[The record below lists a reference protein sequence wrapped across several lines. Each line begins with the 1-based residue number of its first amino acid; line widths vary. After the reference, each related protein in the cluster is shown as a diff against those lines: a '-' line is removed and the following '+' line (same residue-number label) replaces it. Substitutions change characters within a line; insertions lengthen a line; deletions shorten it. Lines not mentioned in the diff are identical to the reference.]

1 MQFQDKVVL
10 ITGGARGVGRA
21 VAIAFAN
28 EGARVAINYRSNTE
42 AANECLSLL
51 QGEGHRSYQADLA
64 DPVAIQNMVNIVA
77 ASFGRIDI
85 LVNNAGIHEVHPID
99 NVDYTTWQKEWHD
112 TLAVNLV
119 GAANATYCAAQH
131 MIKQGEGSIVFISSR
146 GAFRGEPDQP
156 AYGASKAG
164 MNSMAQSL
172 AQKLAPHN
180 ISCGVVAPGFIET
193 DMTKEILEG
202 PRGEG
207 IRAQSPYG
215 RVAKPE
221 EVAQATL
228 FLADRKNHFMSGAIS
243 DVNGASYLR
252 T

>member
-1 MQFQDKVVL
+1 M
-10 ITGGARGVGRA
+10 GRA

-28 EGARVAINYRSNTE
+28 EGARVAINYKSNTE
-42 AANECLSLL
+42 AANECLALL
-51 QGEGHRSYQADLA
+51 EGEGHRAYQADLS
-64 DPVAIQNMVNIVA
+64 DPEAIHNLVEIVA
-77 ASFGRIDI
+77 ATFGGIDV

-99 NVDYTTWQKEWHD
+99 EVDYQSWQKEWHN

-119 GAANATYCAAQH
+119 GAANTTYCAVQH

-164 MNSMAQSL
+164 MNAMAQSL

-207 IRAQSPYG
+207 IRAQSPFG

-221 EVAQATL
+221 EVAQAAL
-228 FLADRKNHFMSGAIS
+228 FLADRKNHFMSGAII
-243 DVNGASYLR
+243 DCNGASYLR